1 MYTNISI
8 IILVCKNK
16 KIVKNVVNLFKLCIY
31 NRKKANGRE
40 GIDKTCLHIQL
51 YFIIFLN

>member
-1 MYTNISI
+1 MNININI